1 MKPLTKEKFNA
12 LRESIAEVN
21 GVDNVAEKFTVIP
34 DVEQS
39 IVDNMTESSSFLE
52 QINIIPVGSQ
62 QGQRLGLGVGGPIAG
77 RTNTDD
83 EDRKT
88 SDVGDLTGDQY
99 FCKQTNFDTH
109 QKYKTLDAW
118 ARFPDFEERYR
129 GAVLHRKSLDS
140 IMIGWN
146 GVEAAE
152 KTNKVEYPLLQDLN
166 IGWPEKVR
174 RSAPVRMMGYD
185 SDGAANNDVF
195 KVGEGSPNYATLDA
209 LAFDMSSS
217 LLDSWH
223 VGSDDLVLIL
233 GRELWVNHGLTLY
246 NENRPAS
253 EKNALQVWFANE
265 TVGGLKTVTVPFF
278 NSRGMV
284 ITSYDNLS
292 IYFEADAVR
301 RAIIDNPKR
310 DRVEE
315 YLSTNDAYVV
325 EDYGK
330 FAGIRGNAI
339 QLKNAAGEW
348 E

>member
-1 MKPLTKEKFNA
+1 MKKNTREKFNL
-12 LRESIAEVN
+12 LRDGIAEHN
-21 GVDNVAEKFTVIP
+21 GVSNVAEKFNVIP

-39 IVDNMTESSSFLE
+39 IVTSMQESSAFLSE
-52 QINIIPVGSQ
+52 INIVPVGAQ
-62 QGQRLGLGVGGPIAG
+62 QGQRLGLGVGNPIAS
-77 RTNTDD
+77 RTDTNNN
-83 EDRKT
+83 DRET
-88 SDVGDLTGDQY
+88 AFVGDMTGDQY

-109 QKYKTLDAW
+109 LGYKLMDAW
-118 ARFPDFEERYR
+118 ARLPDFVERYR
-129 GAVLHRKSLDS
+129 ESVLHRKTLDS

-146 GVEAAE
+146 GVSAAE
-152 KTNKVEYPLLQDLN
+152 VTNKAENPMLQDVN
-166 IGWPEKVR
+166 IGWMEKVR
-174 RSAPVRMMGYD
+174 QSAPKRLMGYD
-185 SDGAANNDVF
+185 SDGNANTDEF
-195 KVGEGSPNYATLDA
+195 QVGEGSSNYATLDA

-223 VGSDDLVLIL
+223 VDSDDLVLIL

-265 TVGGLKTVTVPFF
+265 AVGGLKTVTVPFF
-278 NSRGMV
+278 QGRGMV
-284 ITSYDNLS
+284 VTSYDNLS

-315 YLSTNDAYVV
+315 YLSSNDAYVV

-330 FAGIRGNAI
+330 FAGIRPNAI
-339 QLKNAAGEW
+339 KLKNAAGEW
-348 E
+348 V

>member
-12 LRESIAEVN
+12 LRDSIAEVN

-39 IVDNMTESSSFLE
+39 IVDNMAESSDFLR
-52 QINIIPVGSQ
+52 QINVIPVGAQ
-62 QGQRLGLGVGGPIAG
+62 QGQRLGFGVSGPIAS
-77 RTNTDD
+77 RTNTDNG
-83 EDRKT
+83 DRKT
-88 SDVGDLTGDQY
+88 AFVGDLTGDQY
-99 FCKQTNFDTH
+99 HCKQTNFDIH
-109 QKYKTLDAW
+109 IGYRLMDAW
-118 ARFPDFEERYR
+118 SRLPDFVERYR
-129 GAVLHRKSLDS
+129 MAALHRKVLDS
-140 IMIGWN
+140 IMVGWN
-146 GVEAAE
+146 GVSVAENTDKEA
-152 KTNKVEYPLLQDLN
+152 NPLLQDVN

-174 RSAPVRMMGYD
+174 RSAPKRMMGYD

-195 KVGEGSPNYATLDA
+195 QVGEGSTNYATLDA

-217 LLDSWH
+217 LLDPWH

-315 YLSTNDAYVV
+315 YLSTNDAYVI

>member
-1 MKPLTKEKFNA
+1 MKSKTKEKFNR
-12 LRESIAEVN
+12 LREDIAELN
-21 GVDNVAEKFTVIP
+21 GVSNVSEKFNVVP

-39 IVDNMTESSSFLE
+39 IIDHMADSSDFLKKINM
-52 QINIIPVGSQ
+52 IPVGAQ

-77 RTNTDD
+77 RTNTDQ

-88 SDVGDLTGDQY
+88 TFVGDMTGDQY

-109 QKYKTLDAW
+109 IGYKTLDAW

-129 GAVLHRKSLDS
+129 KAVLHRKSLDS

-146 GVEAAE
+146 GVSAAE
-152 KTNKVEYPLLQDLN
+152 KTDKAAYPMLQDVN
-166 IGWPEKVR
+166 IGWMEKVR
-174 RSAPVRMMGYD
+174 QSAPARMMGYD
-185 SDGAANNDVF
+185 SDGTENDDVF
-195 KVGEGSPNYATLDA
+195 QVGEGSSNYGTLDA

-217 LLDSWH
+217 LLDPWH
-223 VGSDDLVLIL
+223 SASDDLVLIL

-265 TVGGLKTVTVPFF
+265 AVGGLKTVTIPFF
-278 NSRGMV
+278 HGRGMV

-292 IYFEADAVR
+292 LYFEADAVR

-315 YLSTNDAYVV
+315 YLSSNDAYVV

-330 FAGIRGNAI
+330 FAGIRPNAI
-339 QLKNAAGEW
+339 KLKNAAGEW
-348 E
+348 V